1 MCTTQVC
8 NTWESLPLAF
18 PFISTLIMKIKY
30 GLKGETLADIHAQ
43 TQSVSAIFCLYY
55 GGKSIELSGVDLHL
69 AFSICFLF
77 FLKHLKIEEHHKHFT
92 IQKLLVKFEESTIA
106 IQ

>member
-1 MCTTQVC
+1 
-8 NTWESLPLAF
+8 
-18 PFISTLIMKIKY
+18 MKIKY

-43 TQSVSAIFCLYY
+43 TQSVDVSTISAFIM
-55 GGKSIELSGVDLHL
+55 GRKSIEFSGVDVHL
-69 AFSICFLF
+69 IFSHF

-92 IQKLLVKFEESTIA
+92 IQKPLVKFEESTIA